1 MRCFLHFA
9 GNNVL
14 TFIKMSHMPIR
25 ESHCPAPT
33 HVGVWR
39 SDSQKLL
46 SPWERLGVW
55 HQCSHNGQT
64 RFGTGPFLPFTS
76 TWLSNR
82 SSDRVTQ
89 RTSMLESTSELL
101 TCFRNTWNWSG
112 ARLMGAAGSRL
123 NTAKAQGVWSLQ
135 GTPTCPGPAV
145 AKRKTETQRN
155 SEPSPPNKQPQR
167 ELNQIFRYHVQCFLH
182 QRDCCHFYFS

>member
-1 MRCFLHFA
+1 MSCFLHFA

-33 HVGVWR
+33 HVGVWC

-46 SPWERLGVW
+46 SPCERLGVW
-55 HQCSHNGQT
+55 HQRSHNGQT

-135 GTPTCPGPAV
+135 GTPTCPGPGH
-145 AKRKTETQRN
+145 
-155 SEPSPPNKQPQR
+155 SPATLPWRGMLPHLPTRLSALRMERLLCSSLAPAPGLPLSRCSGN
-167 ELNQIFRYHVQCFLH
+167 IC
-182 QRDCCHFYFS
+182 